1 MLQKVIIGL
10 VLTMLQK
17 VYLFNVHIIVRDY
30 LIQKEKEFY
39 SEYLNY
45 TVVSDR
51 NGQIMGLLQLQTVA
65 EPVVGDSIIIFT
77 EDKEYYLTVNDMKEF
92 NNLLVGN
99 E

>member
-1 MLQKVIIGL
+1 MLQKVIISL
-10 VLTMLQK
+10 VLTISL
-17 VYLFNVHIIVRDY
+17 LFNVHTVVRDY

-39 SEYLNY
+39 SDYLNY

-65 EPVVGDSIIIFT
+65 EPIVGDSIIIFT

>member
-10 VLTMLQK
+10 VLTMSL
-17 VYLFNVHIIVRDY
+17 LFNAHITVRDY

-39 SEYLNY
+39 TEYLNY

-77 EDKEYYLTVNDMKEF
+77 EDKEYYLTVNDMKVF

>member
-1 MLQKVIIGL
+1 MLQKVIISL
-10 VLTMLQK
+10 VI
-17 VYLFNVHIIVRDY
+17 LFSLSVNVHYYLKERDREIE
-30 LIQKEKEFY
+30 LT
-39 SEYLNY
+39 NY
-45 TVVSDR
+45 TDYNVLSDK
-51 NGQIMGLLQLQTVA
+51 NGQVMGLLQLQTVA

>member
-10 VLTMLQK
+10 VLTMSL
-17 VYLFNVHIIVRDY
+17 LFNVHIIVRDY

>member
-10 VLTMLQK
+10 VLTMSL
-17 VYLFNVHIIVRDY
+17 LFNVHIIVRDY

-39 SEYLNY
+39 TEYLNY

>member
-10 VLTMLQK
+10 VLTMSL
-17 VYLFNVHIIVRDY
+17 LFNVHITVRDY
-30 LIQKEKEFY
+30 LIQKEREFY
-39 SEYLNY
+39 SNYLNY

-77 EDKEYYLTVNDMKEF
+77 EDKEYYLTVNDMKVF
-92 NNLLVGN
+92 NNLAIGN

>member
-10 VLTMLQK
+10 VLTASL
-17 VYLFNVHIIVRDY
+17 LFNAHIVVRDY
-30 LIQKEKEFY
+30 LIQKEKDFY

>member
-10 VLTMLQK
+10 VLTISL
-17 VYLFNVHIIVRDY
+17 LFNVHIVVRDY
-30 LIQKEKEFY
+30 LIQKEKDFY
-39 SEYLNY
+39 TEYLNY

-77 EDKEYYLTVNDMKEF
+77 EDKEYYLTVNDMKQL
-92 NNLLVGN
+92 NNIAVGN

>member
-1 MLQKVIIGL
+1 MLQKVIVGV
-10 VLTMLQK
+10 VLLIS
-17 VYLFNVHIIVRDY
+17 LSFNVHITVRDY

-39 SEYLNY
+39 TEYLNY

-77 EDKEYYLTVNDMKEF
+77 EDKEYYLKVNDMKEF
-92 NNLLVGN
+92 NNLAIGN

>member
-10 VLTMLQK
+10 VLTMSL
-17 VYLFNVHIIVRDY
+17 LFNVHITVRDY
-30 LIQKEKEFY
+30 LIQKEKKFY
-39 SEYLNY
+39 SNYLNY

>member
-10 VLTMLQK
+10 VLTMSL
-17 VYLFNVHIIVRDY
+17 LFNVHITVQDY

-39 SEYLNY
+39 SNYLNY

-77 EDKEYYLTVNDMKEF
+77 EDKEYYLTVNDMKVF

>member
-10 VLTMLQK
+10 VLTMSL
-17 VYLFNVHIIVRDY
+17 LFNVYIIVRDY

>member
-1 MLQKVIIGL
+1 MLQKVIVGV
-10 VLTMLQK
+10 VLLIS
-17 VYLFNVHIIVRDY
+17 LSFNVHITVRDY
-30 LIQKEKEFY
+30 LIQKEKEFF
-39 SEYLNY
+39 SDYLNY

-77 EDKEYYLTVNDMKEF
+77 EDKEYYLKVNDMKQF
-92 NNLLVGN
+92 NNLAVGN

>member
-10 VLTMLQK
+10 VLTMSL
-17 VYLFNVHIIVRDY
+17 LFNVHITVRDY

-39 SEYLNY
+39 TEYLNY

-65 EPVVGDSIIIFT
+65 EPVIGDSIIIFT
-77 EDKEYYLTVNDMKEF
+77 EDKEYYLTVNDMKVF
-92 NNLLVGN
+92 NNLAIGN

>member
-10 VLTMLQK
+10 VLTMSL
-17 VYLFNVHIIVRDY
+17 LLNVHIIVRDY
-30 LIQKEKEFY
+30 LIQKEREFY
-39 SEYLNY
+39 SNYLNY

-65 EPVVGDSIIIFT
+65 EPVIGDSIIIFT
-77 EDKEYYLTVNDMKEF
+77 EDKEFYLTVNDMKVF
-92 NNLLVGN
+92 NNLAIGN

>member
-10 VLTMLQK
+10 VLTASL
-17 VYLFNVHIIVRDY
+17 LFNAHIVVRDY
-30 LIQKEKEFY
+30 LIQKEKDFY

-65 EPVVGDSIIIFT
+65 EPVIGDSIIIFT
-77 EDKEYYLTVNDMKEF
+77 EDKEYYLTVNDMKVF
-92 NNLLVGN
+92 NNLAIGN

>member
-10 VLTMLQK
+10 VLTISL
-17 VYLFNVHIIVRDY
+17 LFNAHIVVRDY
-30 LIQKEKEFY
+30 LLQKEKDFY
-39 SEYLNY
+39 TEYLNY

>member
-10 VLTMLQK
+10 VLTMSL
-17 VYLFNVHIIVRDY
+17 LFNVHITVRDY

-39 SEYLNY
+39 SNYLNY

-65 EPVVGDSIIIFT
+65 EPVIGDSIIIFN
-77 EDKEYYLTVNDMKEF
+77 EDKEYYLTVNDMKVF

>member
-10 VLTMLQK
+10 VLTASL
-17 VYLFNVHIIVRDY
+17 LFNVHIVVRDY
-30 LIQKEKEFY
+30 LIQKEKDFY

>member
-1 MLQKVIIGL
+1 MLKVIIFL
-10 VLTMLQK
+10 VI
-17 VYLFNVHIIVRDY
+17 LFSLSVNVHYYLKERDREIE
-30 LIQKEKEFY
+30 LT
-39 SEYLNY
+39 NY
-45 TVVSDR
+45 TDYNVLSDK
-51 NGQIMGLLQLQTVA
+51 NGQVIGLLQLQTVA

>member
-10 VLTMLQK
+10 VLTMSL
-17 VYLFNVHIIVRDY
+17 LFNVHITVRDY
-30 LIQKEKEFY
+30 LIQKEREFY
-39 SEYLNY
+39 SNYLNY

-77 EDKEYYLTVNDMKEF
+77 EDKEYYLTVNDMKVF

>member
-1 MLQKVIIGL
+1 MLQKVIISL
-10 VLTMLQK
+10 VI
-17 VYLFNVHIIVRDY
+17 LFSLSVNVHYYLKERDREIE
-30 LIQKEKEFY
+30 LT
-39 SEYLNY
+39 NY
-45 TVVSDR
+45 TNYNVLSDK
-51 NGQIMGLLQLQTVA
+51 NGQVMGLMQLQTVA

>member
-10 VLTMLQK
+10 VLTASL
-17 VYLFNVHIIVRDY
+17 LFNVHTVVRDY

-39 SEYLNY
+39 SDYLNY

>member
-10 VLTMLQK
+10 VLTISL
-17 VYLFNVHIIVRDY
+17 LFNVHTVVRDY

-39 SEYLNY
+39 SEYIDY

-77 EDKEYYLTVNDMKEF
+77 EDKEYYLTVNDMKQF
-92 NNLLVGN
+92 NNLAVGN

>member
-10 VLTMLQK
+10 VLTMSL
-17 VYLFNVHIIVRDY
+17 LFNVHIIVRDY

-39 SEYLNY
+39 TEYLNY

-77 EDKEYYLTVNDMKEF
+77 EDKEYYLTVNDMKVF

>member
-10 VLTMLQK
+10 VLTASL
-17 VYLFNVHIIVRDY
+17 LFNVHIVVRDY
-30 LIQKEKEFY
+30 LIQKEREFY

-77 EDKEYYLTVNDMKEF
+77 EDKEYYLTVNDMKQF
-92 NNLLVGN
+92 NNLAVGN

>member
-10 VLTMLQK
+10 VLTISL
-17 VYLFNVHIIVRDY
+17 LFNAHIVVRDY
-30 LIQKEKEFY
+30 LIQKEREFY

>member
-10 VLTMLQK
+10 VLTMSL
-17 VYLFNVHIIVRDY
+17 LFNVHIIVRDY

-77 EDKEYYLTVNDMKEF
+77 EDKEYYLTVNDMKVF
-92 NNLLVGN
+92 SNLLVGN

>member
-10 VLTMLQK
+10 VLTMSL
-17 VYLFNVHIIVRDY
+17 LFNVHIIVRDY

-92 NNLLVGN
+92 NNILVGN

>member
-10 VLTMLQK
+10 VLTISL
-17 VYLFNVHIIVRDY
+17 LFNVHIVVRDY
-30 LIQKEKEFY
+30 LIQKEREFY